1 MKLKHPIIVGKLTI
15 GELNFRDYTTAEDY
29 LAFDQRGGVAQ
40 DIAFIA
46 SLTGTDETV
55 VKKLRGPDFRRAQ
68 KEVAR
73 LLAEDETFDPADD
86 APEKKPQES

>member
-1 MKLKHPIIVGKLTI
+1 MKLKHPITIGKLTI
-15 GELNFRDYTTAEDY
+15 SELNFREYTTADDY
-29 LAFDQRGGVAQ
+29 LAFDKRGGVAQ
-40 DIAFIA
+40 DIAFIT
-46 SLTGTDETV
+46 SLTGTDEV
-55 VKKLRGPDFRRAQ
+55 LVKQLRGPDFRRAQ